1 MNKAKKQQGEADAR
15 KLLSVRSA
23 LQPEGFPLFRMI
35 LSAYMDGLQT
45 GAQMNSAADTKKGA

>member
-45 GAQMNSAADTKKGA
+45 GAQMNASGETQKGA